1 MKWEKKCFIMCLL
14 FYWIPNSDRKGPM
27 NYGPVFYPSVCP
39 FDSFLGIGSLVFS
52 ETLHGIRGPCG
63 DVNAGARYF
72 WKIPIIKMTEN
83 RKKWQETGFWDFENQ
98 LELVLSGNSVK
109 PKFLWS
115 INILQKVHA
124 REKSG
129 FKLWPKMLFS
139 NQISVFFNWQ

>member
-1 MKWEKKCFIMCLL
+1 MFYYVSSILL
-14 FYWIPNSDRKGPM
+14 NSQLWQEGS
-27 NYGPVFYPSVCP
+27 YELWSSLLSSVCP

-129 FKLWPKMLFS
+129 FKLWPKMLLS